1 MTEEEARIAVLEAQR
16 ESHEERH
23 TRETADLKESFERI
37 DKQFEKVDT
46 RFDTLETLI
55 RNNNGQRGSL
65 KRLAPPIASGGG
77 FVAIIYFLI
86 DRLVQGG

>member
-1 MTEEEARIAVLEAQR
+1 MTEEEARIAVLESQR

-23 TRETADLKESFERI
+23 TREIVDLKEAFGNI
-37 DKQFEKVDT
+37 DK
-46 RFDTLETLI
+46 RFDKLETLI
-55 RNNNGQRGSL
+55 GNNNCRQNSL
-65 KRLAPPIASGGG
+65 KRIAPPIAGGGG